1 MSKTSFMNRNKTMDL
16 TTGGIFKQLM
26 IFALPLLAGQLF
38 QTLYNSVDSVV
49 IGRFESAQ
57 ALAAVSASGSIS
69 MIVSGFFNGMSAG
82 ASAVFAKYFGAKD
95 KKSLHDSIHTTVMFS
110 IFFGAILAG
119 LGIILTPTLLK
130 ITTCPEAIWEMAVQ
144 YLSIYLIGIFF
155 TCMYNVAAAVLRSIG
170 DSQSPFIFLVISSL
184 LNIVL
189 DVLLVVV
196 IPLGVVG
203 VALATIIAQGIS
215 MVLAFW
221 KMMRL
226 DDEYRF
232 RFSHMRIKWNYLGEV
247 ARLGLPAGIQ
257 SSLTA
262 IGALI
267 VQTYTNSFSEVAIA
281 GISSAMRID
290 QFAGMLCNALGLAM
304 TTFIGQNLGA
314 GKNDRA
320 HRAVGISTLVAMVYV
335 IVISIPMYIFAPQ
348 LVSIFSLDAEVIQYG
363 TGFLR
368 VIMPVYTMMALNQL
382 YGGILR
388 GFRYSI
394 TAMVC
399 VIVGYLV
406 IRQAWLFITLN
417 YIEHNVQ
424 YLYWCYP
431 AGWIGAS
438 VPMVFIYLV
447 FIRRK
452 FRSEK
457 PVAVGEY

>member
-1 MSKTSFMNRNKTMDL
+1 MNRNKTMDL
-16 TTGGIFKQLM
+16 TTGSIFKQLM

-57 ALAAVSASGSIS
+57 ALAAVTASSSIS

-82 ASAVFAKYFGAKD
+82 ASAVFSRYFGAKD
-95 KKSLHDSIHTTVMFS
+95 NKSLHDSIHTTVLFS
-110 IFFGAILAG
+110 IFFGAFLSI
-119 LGIILTPTLLK
+119 LGILLTPALLK
-130 ITTCPEAIWEMAVQ
+130 VTTCPQEIWEMAVQ
-144 YLSIYLIGIFF
+144 YLRIYLIGIFF

-170 DSQSPFIFLVISSL
+170 DSQSPFIFLVISSV
-184 LNIVL
+184 LNIIL
-189 DVLLVVV
+189 DILFVAV
-196 IPLGVVG
+196 IPMGVVG
-203 VALATIIAQGIS
+203 VALATIIAQGVS

-221 KMMRL
+221 KMMKL

-232 RFSHMRIKWNYLGEV
+232 RFSHMMIKWNYLGEV
-247 ARLGLPAGIQ
+247 AKLGLPAGIQ

-281 GISSAMRID
+281 GIGSAMRID

-320 HRAVGISTLVAMVYV
+320 HKAVGVSTIVALVYV
-335 IVISIPMYIFAPQ
+335 IIVSIPMYIFAPQ
-348 LVSIFSLDAEVIQYG
+348 LVSIFSLDAEVIEYG

-394 TAMVC
+394 SAMVC
-399 VIVGYLV
+399 VIVGYLA
-406 IRQAWLFITLN
+406 IRQGWLFVTLN
-417 YIEHNVQ
+417 FIEHNVQ

-431 AGWIGAS
+431 VGWAGAS
-438 VPMVFIYLV
+438 IPMIFIYLV

-452 FRSEK
+452 FKSKK
-457 PVAVGEY
+457 PVPMEEY